1 MEVVTAFFHTLLSS
15 FRQKHLLIL
24 FLLIQ
29 VLTCF
34 FELTEYNGDKNGRDF
49 YETVVTSIHWF
60 YFDIQHFL

>member
-1 MEVVTAFFHTLLSS
+1 MEGCYRFFHTLLPS

-24 FLLIQ
+24 LLLIQ

-49 YETVVTSIHWF
+49 YETVVTSIRWF